1 MSLYNELKFILNNQN
16 TYNIDETINKIIKL
30 FESQDWIDISE
41 QLPPDHKL
49 ILVKNEYGIHLA
61 EYKIDLD
68 IFIEQPTLKLINNIK
83 KWKLV

>member
-16 TYNIDETINKIIKL
+16 NYNIEETVYKIIKL
-30 FESQDWIDISE
+30 FEDQNWVEISD
-41 QLPPDHKL
+41 QLPPVKSL

>member
-16 TYNIDETINKIIKL
+16 NYNIEETVYKIIKL
-30 FESQDWIDISE
+30 FEDQNWVEISD
-41 QLPPDHKL
+41 QLPPGKSL
-49 ILVKNEYGIHLA
+49 ILVKNEYGIHLV